1 MDKEEFETLI
11 QPYVKEKHVDQDS
24 QEVKFELIN
33 FKREMYRKGSEQKL
47 TKSLNERKS
56 MGREQKNEKLMK
68 AIKTPDGI
76 FKSSKEAGKHYGITG
91 AGIMGRLAKSRRE
104 GDGKYEYV

>member
-24 QEVKFELIN
+24 QLVKFKLVTIKYET
-33 FKREMYRKGSEQKL
+33 FKKGSEQKVS
-47 TKSLNERKS
+47 KISS
-56 MGREQKNEKLMK
+56 MAREQTGNTRAKKP
-68 AIKTPDGI
+68 IKTPDGI
-76 FKSSKEAGKHYGITG
+76 FGSATEAGYHYGITP
-91 AGIMGRLAKSRRE
+91 AGILGRIAKSRRE